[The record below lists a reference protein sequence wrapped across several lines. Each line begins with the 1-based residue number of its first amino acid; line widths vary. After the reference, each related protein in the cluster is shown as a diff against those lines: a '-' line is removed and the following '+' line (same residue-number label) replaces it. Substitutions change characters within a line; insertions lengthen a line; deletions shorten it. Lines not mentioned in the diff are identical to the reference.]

1 MNKIIVGALAAAFAA
16 GAIGVAAP
24 AQAAPFEYTDNPSPF
39 ILRDG
44 NGNIV
49 LDANGNTIDTNA
61 SPFDFTGDTIELPLF
76 GKVTFIGNG
85 NVFGPGYQ
93 GVKGPRGADPS
104 GPKSHGNPSG

>member
-1 MNKIIVGALAAAFAA
+1 MMKIIVGALGAAFAA
-16 GAIGVAAP
+16 AAIGVAAP
-24 AQAAPFEYTDNPSPF
+24 AQAAPFDYTDNPSPF
-39 ILRDG
+39 NITLPDG
-44 NGNIV
+44 TV
-49 LDANGNTIDTNA
+49 IDTNP

-93 GVKGPRGADPS
+93 GVKGPRGADTS

>member
-1 MNKIIVGALAAAFAA
+1 
-16 GAIGVAAP
+16 AIGVAAP
-24 AQAAPFEYTDNPSPF
+24 AQAAPFDYTDNPSPF
-39 ILRDG
+39 NITLPDG
-44 NGNIV
+44 TV
-49 LDANGNTIDTNA
+49 IDTNA

-93 GVKGPRGADPS
+93 GVKGPRGADTS